1 MYLKCVEIQGFKSF
15 ADKTKLEFG
24 PGITAVIGPNG
35 CGKSNISDSIRWVLG
50 EQSAKT
56 LRGAKMEDII
66 FAGSSVRKPLSMAE
80 VSLTVDNSSGILN
93 IPYQEVTVTR
103 RVYRSGESEY
113 LINKNVCRLKD
124 VQNLFNDTGLGKESF
139 ALIGQGKVEEVLN
152 SKAEER
158 RALIEETAGIVKY
171 RNRKR
176 ETLKKLDETEQN
188 LNRILDII
196 AELSTGLGPLEIE
209 AEKALQYKTYKT
221 ELDNLE
227 IGVAKRN

>member
-158 RALIEETAGIVKY
+158 RALIEETAGIVK
-171 RNRKR
+171 
-176 ETLKKLDETEQN
+176 Q
-188 LNRILDII
+188 ILH
-196 AELSTGLGPLEIE
+196 
-209 AEKALQYKTYKT
+209 
-221 ELDNLE
+221 
-227 IGVAKRN
+227 VF